1 MDVDEIEE
9 IVREGYNAIA
19 ASYLSR
25 RRGKDSRDLALLG
38 EIVGRLPR
46 GASVLDAGCGAGIPV
61 AKFLSKFFRVTG
73 VDFSEAQV
81 RLAQKL
87 VPEARFICG
96 NIRELGFSDGCF
108 DAVVSY
114 YAIIH
119 IPRQA
124 HRGVFQDFHR
134 ILRPAGLAFLCL
146 GADDLVE
153 DVAEDYLG
161 TRMYWSH
168 YDADTNIGMLE
179 ECGFTIVFRK
189 MVPDCFSPGSEHL
202 FVMARRD

>member
-1 MDVDEIEE
+1 MDVDEIGRV
-9 IVREGYNAIA
+9 VREGYDAIA

-46 GASVLDAGCGAGIPV
+46 GASVLDAGCGAGIPI
-61 AKFLSKFFRVTG
+61 AKFLSTSFRVTG
-73 VDFSEAQV
+73 LDFSEAQV
-81 RLAQKL
+81 RLAQEH
-87 VPEARFICG
+87 VPEARFVRG
-96 NIRELGFSDGCF
+96 NIRGLGFSDGRF

-124 HRGVFQDFHR
+124 HAGVFQEIYR
-134 ILRPAGLAFLCL
+134 VLRPGGLALLCL
-146 GADDLVE
+146 GADDLAE
-153 DVAEDYLG
+153 DTAEDYLG

-168 YDADTNIGMLE
+168 YDADTNISMLK
-179 ECGFTIVFRK
+179 ECGFTIVLRRI
-189 MVPDCFSPGSEHL
+189 VPDCFSPGSEHL
-202 FVMARRD
+202 FVLARR